1 MIDKHMYPK
10 NFFFAVTRDGVDG
23 RRSMLLEGGH
33 RRRRSSLDMKQ
44 VRRNSLVESGKAKQ
58 GPGPEASHDE
68 GKEMMPEERPDVDM
82 DGGSSKARDESAV
95 SVKHEGR
102 TGAAPGRPD
111 VDMDDLTGAM
121 SSLKFVPRSVRF
133 GRGGRAGFAKS

>member
-33 RRRRSSLDMKQ
+33 RRRRSSLDIKE
-44 VRRNSLVESGKAKQ
+44 VRRSSLVESGKAKQ
-58 GPGPEASHDE
+58 ESRAVDE
-68 GKEMMPEERPDVDM
+68 GKEMLPEERPDVDM
-82 DGGSSKARDESAV
+82 EGEPTKSKDVSAP
-95 SVKHEGR
+95 SAEHDDR
-102 TGAAPGRPD
+102 TEAASGRPD

-121 SSLKFVPRSVRF
+121 SSLKFVPRSIRF